1 MRVLKI
7 IGTRSLIR
15 IVKLLFDKKM
25 EFRQLVNWQVGSLIN
40 S

>member
-7 IGTRSLIR
+7 IGTRSPIR

-25 EFRQLVNWQVGSLIN
+25 EFRQLVN
-40 S
+40 